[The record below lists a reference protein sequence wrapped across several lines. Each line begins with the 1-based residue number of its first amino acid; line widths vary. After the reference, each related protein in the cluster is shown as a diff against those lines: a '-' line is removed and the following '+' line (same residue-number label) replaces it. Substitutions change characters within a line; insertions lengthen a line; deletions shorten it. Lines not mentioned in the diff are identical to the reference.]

1 MTPAV
6 EFKNV
11 TKRFPGAAAPALDR
25 VSLAIDPGELVCVL
39 GTSGG
44 GKTTFIKLINRLHD
58 PDTGTVLVNGQDVSQ
73 VDPVELRRGI
83 GYVIQQTGL
92 FPHMS
97 VAENI
102 ACVPKILKWD
112 RGRID
117 ARVDDLLEATAEHLM
132 LLGATMF
139 ISCAIAALITV
150 ACLRS
155 RPLGNAVVEVL
166 GAAYAIPSLALF
178 ALLIPLTG
186 LGFTSAVI
194 VMVVYNQFMLVRN
207 ALEGIRGVDP
217 ALIEAARGMGLSD
230 SQVLLK
236 VQLPLALPA
245 IIAGVRLACISTIGI
260 ATIAATINAGG
271 LGMILLSGLRSM
283 NIDKILAGTI
293 CCAALALALDGT
305 LRLIEARSHLVHRDK
320 PGAARR

>member
-1 MTPAV
+1 MDLLSYMATHA
-6 EFKNV
+6 
-11 TKRFPGAAAPALDR
+11 
-25 VSLAIDPGELVCVL
+25 
-39 GTSGG
+39 
-44 GKTTFIKLINRLHD
+44 
-58 PDTGTVLVNGQDVSQ
+58 
-73 VDPVELRRGI
+73 
-83 GYVIQQTGL
+83 
-92 FPHMS
+92 
-97 VAENI
+97 
-102 ACVPKILKWD
+102 
-112 RGRID
+112 
-117 ARVDDLLEATAEHLM
+117 DDLLEATAEHLM

-245 IIAGVRLACISTIGI
+245 IIAGVRLACISTVGI

-305 LRLIEARSHLVHRDK
+305 LRLIEARSHLVHRAK

>member
-92 FPHMS
+92 FPHMT

-117 ARVDDLLEATAEHLM
+117 TRVDELLELVHLDPADFRDRYPAQLSGGQQQRVGLVRALAASPEIM
-132 LLGATMF
+132 LLDEPFGA
-139 ISCAIAALITV
+139 IDAITRAKLQDELLRIHRGSGKTFVFVTHDVTEALK
-150 ACLRS
+150 
-155 RPLGNAVVEVL
+155 LGTKVLVVDAGRVQQ
-166 GAAYAIPSLALF
+166 YATPEELLAHPATPF
-178 ALLIPLTG
+178 VRELLETQGYTP
-186 LGFTSAVI
+186 
-194 VMVVYNQFMLVRN
+194 
-207 ALEGIRGVDP
+207 EG
-217 ALIEAARGMGLSD
+217 
-230 SQVLLK
+230 
-236 VQLPLALPA
+236 
-245 IIAGVRLACISTIGI
+245 
-260 ATIAATINAGG
+260 
-271 LGMILLSGLRSM
+271 
-283 NIDKILAGTI
+283 
-293 CCAALALALDGT
+293 
-305 LRLIEARSHLVHRDK
+305 
-320 PGAARR
+320 RRA

>member
-92 FPHMS
+92 FPHMT

-117 ARVDDLLEATAEHLM
+117 ARVDELLELVHLDPADFHDRYPAQLSGGQQQRVGLVRALAASPEIM
-132 LLGATMF
+132 LLDEPFGAIDAITRAKLQDELLRIHRGSGKTF
-139 ISCAIAALITV
+139 IFVTHDVTEALK
-150 ACLRS
+150 
-155 RPLGNAVVEVL
+155 LGTKVLVVDA
-166 GAAYAIPSLALF
+166 GRAQQYATPEE
-178 ALLIPLTG
+178 LLTHPATP
-186 LGFTSAVI
+186 F
-194 VMVVYNQFMLVRN
+194 VREL
-207 ALEGIRGVDP
+207 LETQGYTPEG
-217 ALIEAARGMGLSD
+217 
-230 SQVLLK
+230 
-236 VQLPLALPA
+236 
-245 IIAGVRLACISTIGI
+245 
-260 ATIAATINAGG
+260 
-271 LGMILLSGLRSM
+271 
-283 NIDKILAGTI
+283 
-293 CCAALALALDGT
+293 
-305 LRLIEARSHLVHRDK
+305 
-320 PGAARR
+320 RRA